1 MRLIVIALWMS
12 CMLALPERLSASS
25 PGRWIDTLPTESVV
39 LDGYMSDG
47 IEERMDIE
55 ASSPIEDVWKLVA
68 TGGLIAVERVEPRG
82 ADVGSADCY
91 RMVVL
96 RAPDRAVRP
105 GTVMGYLQPTAASG
119 TYEANIYTDTDGDG
133 TLRGAK
139 SFRVVVSEDAMR
151 FYRVRSGLSVN
162 IFRLLP
168 YMFRR
173 AVDYRP
179 DDHNGLDGC
188 VRYRHC
194 SLPRYF

>member
-12 CMLALPERLSASS
+12 CMLTLPVRLSASS

-105 GTVMGYLQPTAASG
+105 GTVMGYLQPTAAGG
-119 TYEANIYTDTDGDG
+119 TYEAKIYTDTDGDG

-139 SFRVVVSEDAMR
+139 SFRVVVSEDAMQ

-188 VRYRHC
+188 VRYRDC
-194 SLPRYF
+194 SFPRYF

>member
-12 CMLALPERLSASS
+12 CMLTLPVRLSASS

-105 GTVMGYLQPTAASG
+105 GTVMGYLQPTAAGG
-119 TYEANIYTDTDGDG
+119 TYEAKIYTDTDGDG

-139 SFRVVVSEDAMR
+139 SFRVVVSEDAMQ

-188 VRYRHC
+188 VRYRHY
-194 SLPRYF
+194 SFPRYF

>member
-12 CMLALPERLSASS
+12 CVLTLPVRLSASS

-105 GTVMGYLQPTAASG
+105 GTVMGYLQPTAAGG
-119 TYEANIYTDTDGDG
+119 TYEAKIYTDTDGDG

-139 SFRVVVSEDAMR
+139 SFRVVVSEDAMQ

-188 VRYRHC
+188 VRYRHY
-194 SLPRYF
+194 SFPRYF

>member
-12 CMLALPERLSASS
+12 CMLTLPVRLSASS

-105 GTVMGYLQPTAASG
+105 GTVMGYLQPTAAGG
-119 TYEANIYTDTDGDG
+119 TYEAKIYTDTDGDG

-139 SFRVVVSEDAMR
+139 SFRVVVSEDAMQ

>member
-12 CMLALPERLSASS
+12 CMLTLSVRLSASS
-25 PGRWIDTLPTESVV
+25 PDRWIDTLPTESVV

-68 TGGLIAVERVEPRG
+68 TGGLIAVERVESRG

-105 GTVMGYLQPTAASG
+105 GTVMGYLQPTAAGG
-119 TYEANIYTDTDGDG
+119 TYEAKIYTDTDGDG

-139 SFRVVVSEDAMR
+139 SFRVVVSEDAMQ

-188 VRYRHC
+188 VRYRHY

>member
-12 CMLALPERLSASS
+12 CMLTLPVRLSASS

-96 RAPDRAVRP
+96 RAPDWAVRP
-105 GTVMGYLQPTAASG
+105 GTVMGYLQPTAAGG
-119 TYEANIYTDTDGDG
+119 TYEAKIYTDTDGDG

-139 SFRVVVSEDAMR
+139 SFRVVVSEDAMQ

-188 VRYRHC
+188 VRYRDC
-194 SLPRYF
+194 SFPRYF

>member
-12 CMLALPERLSASS
+12 CVLTLPVRLSASS

-105 GTVMGYLQPTAASG
+105 GTVMGYLQPTAAGG
-119 TYEANIYTDTDGDG
+119 TYEAKIYTDTDGDG

-139 SFRVVVSEDAMR
+139 SFRVVVSEDAMQ

-188 VRYRHC
+188 VRYRHY

>member
-12 CMLALPERLSASS
+12 CMLTLPVRLSASS
-25 PGRWIDTLPTESVV
+25 PDRWIDTLPTESVV

-105 GTVMGYLQPTAASG
+105 GTVMGYLQPTAAG
-119 TYEANIYTDTDGDG
+119 DTYEAKIYTDTDGDG

-139 SFRVVVSEDAMR
+139 SFRVVVSEDAMQ

-188 VRYRHC
+188 VRYRHY

>member
-12 CMLALPERLSASS
+12 CMLALPVRLSASS

-68 TGGLIAVERVEPRG
+68 TGGLIAVERVESRG

-105 GTVMGYLQPTAASG
+105 GTVMGYLQPTAAGG
-119 TYEANIYTDTDGDG
+119 TYEAKIYTDTDGDG

-139 SFRVVVSEDAMR
+139 SFRVVVSEDAMQ

-188 VRYRHC
+188 VRYRHY

>member
-12 CMLALPERLSASS
+12 CVLTLPVRLSASS
-25 PGRWIDTLPTESVV
+25 PDRWIDTLPTESVV

-105 GTVMGYLQPTAASG
+105 GTVMGYLQPTAAGG
-119 TYEANIYTDTDGDG
+119 TYEAKIYTDTDGDG

-139 SFRVVVSEDAMR
+139 SFRVVVSEDAMQ

-188 VRYRHC
+188 VRYRHY

>member
-1 MRLIVIALWMS
+1 
-12 CMLALPERLSASS
+12 MLTLPVRLSASS
-25 PGRWIDTLPTESVV
+25 PDRWIDTLPTESVV

-105 GTVMGYLQPTAASG
+105 GTVMGYLQPTAAG
-119 TYEANIYTDTDGDG
+119 DTYEAKIYTDTDGDG

-139 SFRVVVSEDAMR
+139 SFRVVVSEDAMQ

-188 VRYRHC
+188 VRYRHY

>member
-12 CMLALPERLSASS
+12 CVLTLPVRLSASS

-68 TGGLIAVERVEPRG
+68 TGGLIAVERVESRG

-105 GTVMGYLQPTAASG
+105 GTVMGYLQPTAAGG
-119 TYEANIYTDTDGDG
+119 TYEAKIYTDTDGDG

-139 SFRVVVSEDAMR
+139 SFRVVVSEDAMQ

-188 VRYRHC
+188 VRYRHY